1 MSNNLN
7 TRTTWLFDIEKVREV
22 AASEKELRGST
33 YADIQRETG
42 VNWTQVATFL
52 SGKGGLGVHGLVSL
66 AKWANLSM
74 ESLVR
79 KQRQVATRAMTPQE
93 RELRALAKYLMAANL
108 PVQKGESPVE
118 AAVRLLALAKEQGAE
133 FDLGDQDEIDGE

>member
-7 TRTTWLFDIEKVREV
+7 TKTTWLFDIEKLRKV
-22 AASEKELRGST
+22 AASEKDLRGTT
-33 YADIQRETG
+33 YADMQRETG
-42 VNWTQVATFL
+42 VNWTQIATFL

-66 AKWANLSM
+66 AKWANLNVD
-74 ESLVR
+74 SLVR
-79 KQRQVATRAMTPQE
+79 KQRQVATRTMTPQE

-108 PVQKGESPVE
+108 PVQEGESPVE
-118 AAVRLLALAKEQGAE
+118 AAVRLLALAKEQGTD